1 VIRPKLFVREFRTVA
16 LLIKNGRPALEKCP
30 LFCASAVHRGTVNI
44 ETWYQCYGESV
55 HRRCLRLCRNEEQ
68 ALDLV
73 QEVFLRAHR
82 YRETFRGESS
92 PLTWL
97 FRLAD
102 RCFFDSVTPSK
113 AVRAQREEVDTLLKH
128 ERDGLEESFASHD
141 LVARLLLRAD
151 DDVKAIVVHRYFD
164 ELDLETI
171 ALRLGLN
178 ERTVRRKLLRF
189 LAGAR
194 KLAQRP

>member
-1 VIRPKLFVREFRTVA
+1 M
-16 LLIKNGRPALEKCP
+16 
-30 LFCASAVHRGTVNI
+30 NI
-44 ETWYQCYGESV
+44 EAWYQCYAESV

-82 YRETFRGESS
+82 YRATFRGESS

-97 FRLAD
+97 FTLAD
-102 RCFFDSVTPSK
+102 RCFFDSLTPSK
-113 AVRAQREEVDTLLKH
+113 PVRTQREEIEALLEH
-128 ERDGLEESFASHD
+128 ELAGLEESFASHD
-141 LVARLLLRAD
+141 LVARLLSRAD

-164 ELDLETI
+164 ELELQTI
-171 ALRLGLN
+171 AQRLGLN

-189 LAGAR
+189 LADAR
-194 KLAQRP
+194 RLAQRT

>member
-1 VIRPKLFVREFRTVA
+1 M
-16 LLIKNGRPALEKCP
+16 
-30 LFCASAVHRGTVNI
+30 NI
-44 ETWYQCYGESV
+44 DTWYRRYGESV

-97 FRLAD
+97 FTLAD
-102 RCFFDSVTPSK
+102 RCFFDSLSPSK
-113 AVRAQREEVDTLLKH
+113 PVRAAREEVDALLKY
-128 ERDGLEESFASHD
+128 ERDGLEERFASHD
-141 LVARLLLRAD
+141 LVARLLSRVD

-164 ELDLETI
+164 ELELETI
-171 ALRLGLN
+171 AERLGLN

-194 KLAQRP
+194 KLAQHP